1 MRSCL
6 RLLLIASANGA
17 RLSLHK
23 AAERGDLPPLKV
35 ASEGYRD
42 EYEDEWVK
50 PDLNAQNKRGE
61 VALHLALCNQRQD
74 IAAVRLLL
82 EKGADA
88 NARDGKG
95 RTPMYI
101 VAILCGQPER
111 FERLA
116 VPLAKLLLKHG
127 ASLAESSTE
136 QQLTPL
142 HAAASSAHPK
152 LVEYLLGRKYDPES
166 SGNIVAPPGMIV
178 APPVSAQS
186 RVGETPLHL
195 AAKAGSERVVLS
207 LLKWGADPAAT
218 DAEGKSARDAVTGAD
233 SFSVRVRGSMDNAA
247 TIHAE
252 AVEERRKAKAAR
264 LAAKET
270 KAEL

>member
-1 MRSCL
+1 MASLFTTQQMRSCL

-152 LVEYLLGRKYDPES
+152 LVEYLLGRKYDPNA
-166 SGNIVAPPGMIV
+166 SGKIVAPPGMIV

-186 RVGETPLHL
+186 RMGETPLHL

-207 LLKWGADPAAT
+207 LLKWGAGNP
-218 DAEGKSARDAVTGAD
+218 
-233 SFSVRVRGSMDNAA
+233 NPNPN
-247 TIHAE
+247 HPN
-252 AVEERRKAKAAR
+252 
-264 LAAKET
+264 
-270 KAEL
+270 

>member
-1 MRSCL
+1 M
-6 RLLLIASANGA
+6 
-17 RLSLHK
+17 SLHK
-23 AAERGDLPPLKV
+23 AAELGDLPPLKV

-50 PDLNAQNKRGE
+50 PDLDVQNKRGE
-61 VALHLALCNQRQD
+61 VALHLALCNRRLD

-95 RTPMYI
+95 RTPMHI
-101 VAILCGQPER
+101 VATLCGQPER
-111 FERLA
+111 YQRLA
-116 VPLAKLLLKHG
+116 VPLAKLLLQHG

-142 HAAASSAHPK
+142 HAAAASAHPK
-152 LVEYLLGRKYDPES
+152 LVEYLLGRKYDPAA
-166 SGNIVAPPGMIV
+166 SGKIAAPPGMIV
-178 APPVSAQS
+178 SPPVSATS
-186 RVGETPLHL
+186 RTGETPLHL

-207 LLKWGADPAAT
+207 LLQWGADPAAT

-233 SFSVRVRGSMDNAA
+233 SFSVRVRGSMENAA

-252 AVEERRKAKAAR
+252 AVEGRRKATAERLATKAA
-264 LAAKET
+264 KT
-270 KAEL
+270 EL

>member
-61 VALHLALCNQRQD
+61 VALHLALCNQRLD
-74 IAAVRLLL
+74 IEAVRLLL

-101 VAILCGQPER
+101 VATLCGQPER
-111 FERLA
+111 FQRLA
-116 VPLAKLLLKHG
+116 VPLAKLFLKHG
-127 ASLAESSTE
+127 ASLAESSTGE
-136 QQLTPL
+136 QLTPL
-142 HAAASSAHPK
+142 HAAAASAHLK
-152 LVEYLLGRKYDPES
+152 LVEYLLGRNPAANGRLAYPL
-166 SGNIVAPPGMIV
+166 
-178 APPVSAQS
+178 VSAES
-186 RVGETPLHL
+186 RTGATPLHH
-195 AAKAGSERVVLS
+195 AAKAGSGERVVLA
-207 LLKWGADPAAT
+207 LLRWGADPAAT
-218 DAEGKSARDAVTGAD
+218 DAEGKSARDAVTGVD

-252 AVEERRKAKAAR
+252 AVEARRKAKAER
-264 LAAKET
+264 VAAKET
-270 KAEL
+270 KTEL